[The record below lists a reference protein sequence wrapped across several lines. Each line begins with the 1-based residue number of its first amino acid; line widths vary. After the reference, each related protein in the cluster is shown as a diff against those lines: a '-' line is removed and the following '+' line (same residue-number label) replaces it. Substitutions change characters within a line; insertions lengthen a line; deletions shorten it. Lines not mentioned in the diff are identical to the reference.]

1 MKPLKIKLILKGII
15 FFMFPAVLVYD
26 FHISITSVYILLSG
40 LFKFGKLSTSSRL
53 AIDVWLEARKSAFVV
68 SAEI

>member
-1 MKPLKIKLILKGII
+1 
-15 FFMFPAVLVYD
+15 MFSAVLVYD
-26 FHISITSVYILLSG
+26 FHIFITSVYILLSG